1 MKIAK
6 RLFAVVI
13 AVLMIAAMVVPF
25 AADTI
30 PTGNNTL
37 TVNGKDGFTASVYKI
52 ADFNTTTGAFSS
64 DNTNVLSALNNGDN
78 AALLTA
84 ANALEDADL
93 GSADSF
99 AFTSTTT
106 SHNFSL
112 GAGVYYVKWT
122 VVPSNVTKAQNSVVA
137 LPYFQNG
144 WVQTA
149 TVADTKISTGEI
161 SRDKVFTN
169 NQNAESINAN
179 IGDSIPFTLTGS
191 VPGSADSPAY
201 KLTFTDV
208 MEKGLVFD
216 GSVQIK
222 VVGTNNQELTVTT
235 DYALNIA
242 ANNKS
247 FTVTFNAAQLA
258 NLYTKSISDITIT
271 YNAKLTAEGVEY
283 GDNGNPNTLTY
294 SYQQSSDSNPV
305 TEPDVTKIVKT
316 YKFQVKKVDANDANT
331 VLGGAAFQLY
341 KLDPTAV
348 TETYVPVG
356 EAKTTPSEGASKG
369 IVTFSG
375 LADGTYKV
383 IETVAPANYA
393 LNSKEFTVTIA
404 PDGTVSGAE
413 VSNSVLTVPD
423 PKVVLPN
430 TGGTG
435 TLLFTIGGIALI
447 AGAAVLFVIYRKKSS
462 SK

>member
-13 AVLMIAAMVVPF
+13 AVLMVAALVVPF
-25 AADTI
+25 SAAPI

-64 DNTNVLSALNNGDN
+64 DNTNVLNALKAGDN
-78 AALLTA
+78 AALLNA
-84 ANALEDADL
+84 ANDLEDADL
-93 GSADSF
+93 GSAADSF

-106 SHNFSL
+106 SHDFSL

-122 VVPSNVTKAQNSVVA
+122 TVPSNVTRAQNSVVA

-149 TVADTKISTGEI
+149 TVAGTKTSTGTI
-161 SRDKVFTN
+161 SYDKIFTN
-169 NQNAESINAN
+169 APSAASINAN
-179 IGDSIPFTLTGS
+179 IGDDVPFTITGS
-191 VPGSADSPAY
+191 VPGSADAPAY
-201 KLTFTDV
+201 ALTFTDV
-208 MEKGLVFD
+208 MQYGLKLKTP
-216 GSVQIK
+216 VQITVK
-222 VVGTNNQELTVTT
+222 GNGTQTLSADDGDYTLTNPNARQFAV
-235 DYALNIA
+235 
-242 ANNKS
+242 S
-247 FTVTFNAAQLA
+247 FDEDQLA
-258 NLYTKSISDITIT
+258 NLYENQITEIQIT
-271 YNAKLTAEGVEY
+271 YTATLTDDTVVIG
-283 GDNGNPNTLTY
+283 GSGNPNTLTY
-294 SYQQSSDSNPV
+294 SYQQSSDSNVV
-305 TEPDVTKIVKT
+305 TEPAITKIVKT
-316 YKFQVKKVDANDANT
+316 YEFQVKKVDANDASVVLPDATFKLYKNT
-331 VLGGAAFQLY
+331 VADANLIA
-341 KLDPTAV
+341 T
-348 TETYVPVG
+348 
-356 EAKTTPSEGASKG
+356 KTTGATG
-369 IVTFSG
+369 IITFSG

-383 IETVAPANYA
+383 VETAAPANYA

-404 PDGTVSGAE
+404 ADGTVTGAE

>member
-64 DNTNVLSALNNGDN
+64 DNTNVLNALKAGDK
-78 AALLTA
+78 AALLNA
-84 ANALEDADL
+84 ANALTAAQL
-93 GSADSF
+93 GSAAASN
-99 AFTSTTT
+99 AFTSTT
-106 SHNFSL
+106 SYDFSL
-112 GAGVYYVKWT
+112 PAGVYYVKWT
-122 VVPSNVTKAQNSVVA
+122 TVPSNVTRAQNSVVA

-144 WVQTA
+144 AWVQTA
-149 TVADTKISTGEI
+149 TVAGTKTSTGTI
-161 SRDKVFTN
+161 SYDKIFTN
-169 NQNAESINAN
+169 APSATSVNAN
-179 IGDSIPFTLTGS
+179 IGDSIPFTITGS

-201 KLTFTDV
+201 ELKFTDE
-208 MEKGLVFD
+208 MQYGLKLN
-216 GSVQIK
+216 GSVQIAVK
-222 VVGTNNQELTVTT
+222 GNGTEALTVSDDYTLT
-235 DYALNIA
+235 SPDARHFTITFNQDQLAALYADQITFIQIDYAA
-242 ANNKS
+242 
-247 FTVTFNAAQLA
+247 T
-258 NLYTKSISDITIT
+258 
-271 YNAKLTAEGVEY
+271 LTDDQVVIG
-283 GDNGNPNTLTY
+283 GNGNPNTLTY
-294 SYQQSSDSNPV
+294 TYKQSATSDYAP
-305 TEPDVTKIVKT
+305 TEPITKIVKT
-316 YKFQVKKVDANDANT
+316 YEFQVKKVDANDASVVLPDATFKLYRNT
-331 VLGGAAFQLY
+331 VADANLI
-341 KLDPTAV
+341 DT
-348 TETYVPVG
+348 
-356 EAKTTPSEGASKG
+356 KTTGATG
-369 IVTFSG
+369 IITFSG

-383 IETVAPANYA
+383 VETAAPANYA
-393 LNSKEFTVTIA
+393 LNSKVFTVTIA
-404 PDGTVSGAE
+404 ADGTVSGAE
-413 VSNSVLTVPD
+413 VSGKILTVPD

>member
-137 LPYFQNG
+137 LPYFQDG
-144 WVQTA
+144 EWVQNA
-149 TVADTKISTGEI
+149 TVADAKTSTGDI
-161 SRDKVFTN
+161 SYDKIFTN
-169 NQNAESINAN
+169 NANADSINAN
-179 IGDSIPFTLTGS
+179 IGDSIPFTITGS
-191 VPGSADSPAY
+191 VPGSADSPAFEL
-201 KLTFTDV
+201 KFTDE
-208 MEKGLVFD
+208 MDKGLKLD
-216 GSVQIK
+216 SSVNI
-222 VVGTNNQELTVTT
+222 VVKGGAATLTVGE
-235 DYALNIA
+235 DYTLATPDA
-242 ANNKS
+242 RH
-247 FTVTFNAAQLA
+247 FTVTFNADQLLA
-258 NLYTKSISDITIT
+258 LYGAGVSQITIT
-271 YNAKLTAEGVEY
+271 YNAKLTDENVVIG
-283 GDNGNPNTLTY
+283 GNGNPNTLTY
-294 SYQQSSDSNPV
+294 TYKQSASSDYAP
-305 TEPDVTKIVKT
+305 TTPITKIVKT
-316 YKFQVKKVDANDANT
+316 YDFQVKKVDANDANT
-331 VLGGAAFQLY
+331 VLENATFKLY
-341 KLDPTAV
+341 RNTVADANLIDT
-348 TETYVPVG
+348 
-356 EAKTTPSEGASKG
+356 KTTGTTG
-369 IVTFSG
+369 IITFSG

-383 IETVAPANYA
+383 VETAAPANYA
-393 LNSKEFTVTIA
+393 LNSKVFTVTIA
-404 PDGTVSGAE
+404 ADGTVSGAE
-413 VSNSVLTVPD
+413 VSGKILTVPD

>member
-52 ADFNTTTGAFSS
+52 ADFNTTTGAFSTDKS
-64 DNTNVLSALNNGDN
+64 DVLNALKAGDN

-84 ANALEDADL
+84 ANALEDDEL
-93 GSADSF
+93 VSAAEPF
-99 AFTSTTT
+99 AFTSTIT
-106 SHNFSL
+106 SHDFSL
-112 GAGVYYVKWT
+112 PAGVYYVKWT
-122 VVPSNVTKAQNSVVA
+122 TVPSNVTKAQNSVLV
-137 LPYFQNG
+137 LPYYQNNA
-144 WVQTA
+144 WVNNA
-149 TVADTKISTGEI
+149 TVAAAKTSTGEI
-161 SRDKVFTN
+161 SYDKIFTN
-169 NQNAESINAN
+169 APSATSVNAN

-191 VPGSADSPAY
+191 VPGSADAPAY
-201 KLTFTDV
+201 ALTFTDV
-208 MEKGLVFD
+208 MQYGLKLNGSIAVKGN
-216 GSVQIK
+216 
-222 VVGTNNQELTVTT
+222 GTALTVDTNYT
-235 DYALNIA
+235 ETKPNARQFAI
-242 ANNKS
+242 S
-247 FTVTFNAAQLA
+247 FDEDQLA
-258 NLYTKSISDITIT
+258 YLYENQITEIQIT
-271 YNAKLTAEGVEY
+271 YTATLTDDTVVIG
-283 GDNGNPNTLTY
+283 GNGNPNTLTY

>member
-52 ADFNTTTGAFSS
+52 ADFNTTTGAFSNAKS
-64 DNTNVLSALNNGDN
+64 TDVLNALKAGDN
-78 AALLTA
+78 AALLNEANDLTA
-84 ANALEDADL
+84 AQL
-93 GSADSF
+93 GSAADSF
-99 AFTSTTT
+99 AFTSTAT

-122 VVPSNVTKAQNSVVA
+122 TVPSNVTKAQNSVVA

-144 WVQTA
+144 AWVQTA
-149 TVADTKISTGEI
+149 TVAGTKTSTGEI
-161 SRDKVFTN
+161 SYDKIFTN
-169 NQNAESINAN
+169 APSATSVNAN
-179 IGDSIPFTLTGS
+179 IGDSIPFTITGS

-201 KLTFTDV
+201 ELKFTDE
-208 MEKGLVFD
+208 MQYGLKLN
-216 GSVQIK
+216 GSVQIAVK
-222 VVGTNNQELTVTT
+222 GNGTQALTVSDDYTLT
-235 DYALNIA
+235 SPDARHFTITFNQDQLAALYADQITFIQIDYAA
-242 ANNKS
+242 
-247 FTVTFNAAQLA
+247 T
-258 NLYTKSISDITIT
+258 
-271 YNAKLTAEGVEY
+271 LTDDQVVIG
-283 GDNGNPNTLTY
+283 GNGNPNTLTY
-294 SYQQSSDSNPV
+294 TYKQSATSDYAP
-305 TEPDVTKIVKT
+305 TDPITKIVKT
-316 YKFQVKKVDANDANT
+316 YEFQVKKVDANDASVVLPNATFKLYKNT
-331 VLGGAAFQLY
+331 VADANLIA
-341 KLDPTAV
+341 T
-348 TETYVPVG
+348 
-356 EAKTTPSEGASKG
+356 KTTGDSG
-369 IVTFSG
+369 IITFSG

-383 IETVAPANYA
+383 VETAAPANYA

-404 PDGTVSGAE
+404 ADGTVSGAE

>member
-52 ADFNTTTGAFSS
+52 ADFNTTTGAFSNAKS
-64 DNTNVLSALNNGDN
+64 TDVLNALKAGDN
-78 AALLTA
+78 AALLNEANDLTTA
-84 ANALEDADL
+84 EL
-93 GSADSF
+93 GSAADSF
-99 AFTSTTT
+99 AFTSTAT
-106 SHNFSL
+106 SHDFSL

-122 VVPSNVTKAQNSVVA
+122 TVPSNVTKAQNSVVA

-144 WVQTA
+144 AWVQTA
-149 TVADTKISTGEI
+149 TVAGTKTSTGEI
-161 SRDKVFTN
+161 DRDKVFTN
-169 NQNAESINAN
+169 APSATSINAN

-191 VPGSADSPAY
+191 VPGSSDSPAY
-201 KLTFTDV
+201 ELKFNDV
-208 MEKGLVFD
+208 MDKGLIID
-216 GSVQIK
+216 SSV
-222 VVGTNNQELTVTT
+222 
-235 DYALNIA
+235 NIA
-242 ANNKS
+242 VSGTTSESGTVALAVNTNYTLDKNSNNKE
-247 FTVTFNAAQLA
+247 FTITFSEAQLA
-258 NLYTKSISDITIT
+258 ALYTQKVTEITIT
-271 YNAKLTAEGVEY
+271 YNAKLTAEGVEI
-283 GDNGNPNTLTY
+283 GGNGNPNTLNY
-294 SYQQSSDSNPV
+294 SYKQSATSDSTTLEPV
-305 TEPDVTKIVKT
+305 TKT
-316 YKFQVKKVDANDANT
+316 VYTFSFDVKKVDANTNETITDSPAT
-331 VLGGAAFQLY
+331 FELY
-341 KLDPTAV
+341 SGSTKLDTKSTV
-348 TETYVPVG
+348 N
-356 EAKTTPSEGASKG
+356 G

-375 LADGTYKV
+375 LKDGTYKV
-383 IETVAPANYA
+383 VETVAPTNYA

-404 PDGTVSGAE
+404 ADGTVTGAE
-413 VSNSVLTVPD
+413 VSNGVLTVPD

>member
-13 AVLMIAAMVVPF
+13 AVLMVAALVVPF
-25 AADTI
+25 SAAPI

-64 DNTNVLSALNNGDN
+64 DNTNVLNALKAGDN
-78 AALLTA
+78 AALLNA
-84 ANALEDADL
+84 ANDLEDADL
-93 GSADSF
+93 GSAAASN
-99 AFTSTTT
+99 AFTSTT
-106 SHNFSL
+106 SYDFSL
-112 GAGVYYVKWT
+112 PAGVYYVKWT
-122 VVPSNVTKAQNSVVA
+122 TVPSNVTKAQNSVVA

-144 WVQTA
+144 EWVQNA
-149 TVADTKISTGEI
+149 TVAGTKTSTGTI
-161 SRDKVFTN
+161 SYDKIFTN
-169 NQNAESINAN
+169 APSATSVNAN
-179 IGDSIPFTLTGS
+179 IGDSIPFTITGS

-201 KLTFTDV
+201 ALTFTDV
-208 MEKGLVFD
+208 MQYGLKLNN
-216 GSVQIK
+216 SVQIAVK
-222 VVGTNNQELTVTT
+222 GNGTALTVNTNYT
-235 DYALNIA
+235 ETKPNARQFAI
-242 ANNKS
+242 S
-247 FTVTFNAAQLA
+247 FDEDQLA
-258 NLYTKSISDITIT
+258 YLYENQITEIQIT
-271 YNAKLTAEGVEY
+271 YTATLTDDTVVIGS
-283 GDNGNPNTLTY
+283 DGNPNTLTY
-294 SYQQSSDSNPV
+294 SYRQSSDSDVV
-305 TEPDVTKIVKT
+305 TEPAITKIVKT
-316 YKFQVKKVDANDANT
+316 YDFQVKKVDANDASVVLPDATFKLYRNT
-331 VLGGAAFQLY
+331 VADANLIA
-341 KLDPTAV
+341 T
-348 TETYVPVG
+348 
-356 EAKTTPSEGASKG
+356 KTTGTTG
-369 IVTFSG
+369 IITFSG

-383 IETVAPANYA
+383 VETAAPANYA

-413 VSNSVLTVPD
+413 VSDKVLTVPD

>member
-52 ADFNTTTGAFSS
+52 ADFNTTTGAFSNAKS
-64 DNTNVLSALNNGDN
+64 DDVLNALKAGDN
-78 AALLTA
+78 AALLNA
-84 ANALEDADL
+84 ANALTAADL
-93 GSADSF
+93 GSPAASN
-99 AFTSTTT
+99 AFTSTT
-106 SHNFSL
+106 SFDFSL
-112 GAGVYYVKWT
+112 PAGVYYVKWT
-122 VVPSNVTKAQNSVVA
+122 TVPSNVTKAQNSVVA

-144 WVQTA
+144 AWVQTA
-149 TVADTKISTGEI
+149 TVAGTKTSTGEI

-169 NQNAESINAN
+169 NQNADSINAN

-191 VPGSADSPAY
+191 VPGSSDSPAY
-201 KLTFTDV
+201 ELKFNDV
-208 MEKGLVFD
+208 MDKGLIID
-216 GSVQIK
+216 SSV
-222 VVGTNNQELTVTT
+222 
-235 DYALNIA
+235 NIA
-242 ANNKS
+242 VSGTTSESGTVALAVNTNYTLDKNSNNKE
-247 FTVTFNAAQLA
+247 FTITFSEAQLA
-258 NLYTKSISDITIT
+258 ALYTQKVTEITIN
-271 YNAKLTAEGVEY
+271 YAAKLTAEGVEI
-283 GDNGNPNTLTY
+283 GGTGNPNTLNY
-294 SYQQSSDSNPV
+294 SYKQSATSDSTTLEPV
-305 TEPDVTKIVKT
+305 TKT
-316 YKFQVKKVDANDANT
+316 VYTFSFDVKKVDANDASVVLPNATFKLYRNT
-331 VLGGAAFQLY
+331 VADANLI
-341 KLDPTAV
+341 DT
-348 TETYVPVG
+348 
-356 EAKTTPSEGASKG
+356 KTTGDTG
-369 IVTFSG
+369 IITFSG

-383 IETVAPANYA
+383 VETAAPTNYA

-404 PDGTVSGAE
+404 DDGTVSGAE

>member
-52 ADFNTTTGAFSS
+52 ADFNTTTGAFSNAKS
-64 DNTNVLSALNNGDN
+64 ADVLTALKAGDK
-78 AALLTA
+78 AALLNA
-84 ANALEDADL
+84 ANALKDDEL
-93 GSADSF
+93 GSAADSF
-99 AFTSTTT
+99 AFTSTIT
-106 SHNFSL
+106 SHDFSL

-122 VVPSNVTKAQNSVVA
+122 TVPSNVTKAQNSVVA

-144 WVQTA
+144 EWVQNE
-149 TVADTKISTGEI
+149 TVAAAKTSTGDI
-161 SRDKVFTN
+161 SYDKIFTN
-169 NQNAESINAN
+169 NANADSINAN
-179 IGDSIPFTLTGS
+179 IGDSIPFTITGS
-191 VPGSADSPAY
+191 VPGSSDSPAY
-201 KLTFTDV
+201 ELKFTDV
-208 MEKGLVFD
+208 MDKGLQLD
-216 GSVQIK
+216 GAVAVK
-222 VVGTNNQELTVTT
+222 GNGTEALTVDTNYT
-235 DYALNIA
+235 LTNPDTRH
-242 ANNKS
+242 
-247 FTVTFNAAQLA
+247 FTITFNQNQLA
-258 NLYTKSISDITIT
+258 YLYANQITSIQIT
-271 YNAKLTAEGVEY
+271 YNAKLTAEGVVI
-283 GDNGNPNTLTY
+283 GGNGNPNTLTY
-294 SYQQSSDSNPV
+294 TYKQSSTSDYVP
-305 TEPDVTKIVKT
+305 TDDITKIVYT
-316 YKFQVKKVDANDANT
+316 FGFDVKKVDANDASVVLPNATFKLYKNT
-331 VLGGAAFQLY
+331 VADANLIA
-341 KLDPTAV
+341 T
-348 TETYVPVG
+348 
-356 EAKTTPSEGASKG
+356 KTTGDTG
-369 IVTFSG
+369 IITFSG

-383 IETVAPANYA
+383 VETAAPANYA

-404 PDGTVSGAE
+404 ADGTVSGAE